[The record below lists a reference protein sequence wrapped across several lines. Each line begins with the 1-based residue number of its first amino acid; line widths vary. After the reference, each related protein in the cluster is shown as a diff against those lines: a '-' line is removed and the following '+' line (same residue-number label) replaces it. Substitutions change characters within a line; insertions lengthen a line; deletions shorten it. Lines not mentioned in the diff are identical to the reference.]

1 MSIEHVLSEPLIGKK
16 VLFLIDAYGCPLK
29 MLLPRLSVQ
38 TFSIDQELLRYS
50 RLNNPKPII
59 DWRISYQ
66 LTRQISIEVYEEKM
80 IIYQK
85 YHHKEKYTSDVI
97 LAWFTSLS
105 YLPKITFSPY
115 FLQEYNRDKKI
126 IEKLQYKLTK
136 EEKNVLK
143 LSMLSYRLEGKA
155 VV

>member
-29 MLLPRLSVQ
+29 MVLPKSSVQ

-66 LTRQISIEVYEEKM
+66 LTRQISIEVYEKKM
-80 IIYQK
+80 TIYQK

-97 LAWFTSLS
+97 LAGFTSLI

-115 FLQEYNRDKKI
+115 FLQEYIRDKKI